1 MNLIELYIQE
11 VARRLPEGK
20 REDIGLE
27 LRSTIEDMLP
37 DNYGEK
43 DVKEVLAKLGSPARL
58 AANYMD
64 RPMHLI
70 GPRYFDVYVHL
81 IKLILPIAAVIA
93 FLANAAV
100 EIMARNTGESALDI
114 ILAVFGTGIWGML
127 GAGIQTLFWLTLVFA
142 VIERTDKGNNQEPVT
157 DSLQKW
163 TPDDLKNVPQIS
175 REKRI
180 PKHEPIAGL
189 IMTIIFAAL
198 YFNAD
203 RIIGLYEQGGAG
215 LEFRIPVFQQDIL
228 NSYWPIVM
236 AAVFLE
242 LVLILFKWMK
252 GQWTKG
258 LAILTAA
265 SQAISLAAFIL
276 IFSNSAVWNK
286 DFTGYMDELFHA
298 SLRLEHWVL
307 WGGIVSIIVFGAI
320 EVYHAFRKSRIR

>member
-11 VARRLPEGK
+11 VVRRLPEGK

-37 DNYGEK
+37 DDYGEK

-100 EIMARNTGESALDI
+100 EIMSRSTGESALDI

-127 GAGIQTLFWLTLVFA
+127 SAGIQTLFWLTLVFA
-142 VIERTDKGNNQEPVT
+142 VIERTDKGNSQEPVT
-157 DSLQKW
+157 DSLKEW
-163 TPDDLKNVPQIS
+163 TPDDLKNIPQIS

-180 PKHEPIAGL
+180 LKHEPVVTL
-189 IMTIIFAAL
+189 IMTVIFTAL

-203 RIIGLYEQGGAG
+203 KIIGLYEQGGDG
-215 LEFRIPVFQQDIL
+215 LDFRVPVFQHDVL
-228 NSYWPIVM
+228 LSYWPIVL
-236 AAVFLE
+236 AAVVLE
-242 LVLILFKWMK
+242 LVLIFFKWVK

-258 LAILTAA
+258 LAMLTLAL
-265 SQAISLAAFIL
+265 QAISLAAFIL
-276 IFSNSAVWNK
+276 IFRNSSVWNK
-286 DFTGYMDELFHA
+286 DFTGYMDRLFDA

-307 WGGIVSIIVFGAI
+307 WGGIVSIVVFGAI
-320 EVYHAFRKSRIR
+320 EVYQAFRKARIR